1 MCIRSISLFGGR
13 RLRVLVRVAINTE
26 PTTQRRYDDKSDTVI
41 YRPELHATLKSNYQ
55 RLAEQEGTPGRIANA
70 LV

>member
-1 MCIRSISLFGGR
+1 
-13 RLRVLVRVAINTE
+13 VRVAINTE